1 MTITDGDPPPTVD
14 AAIRATLWRLTGSY
28 SAGRLKRYA
37 TPDERIANSVRI
49 WKAAVAKAA
58 PPPGPL
64 DVTELGPGIKPGPH
78 SHDDDATE
86 WT

>member
-1 MTITDGDPPPTVD
+1 MTGDPRFTVD
-14 AAIRATLWRLTGSY
+14 AAIRAAINRYRYAGNY

-37 TPDERIANSVRI
+37 TVDERVTNSVRL
-49 WKAAVAKAA
+49 WEAAVANAA

-64 DVTELGPGIKPGPH
+64 DVTELGPGMERGGAH
-78 SHDDDATE
+78 LYHDDSE